1 MNPIKKCCGYFCSCI
16 LVVSLFLL
24 WNLFEVIKERN
35 WWIIYFSNDTDTKF
49 YAIVIVMIM
58 NALCLVL
65 CAGCTLNGV
74 RAEKE
79 EQLRL
84 MRRRRSWR
92 RNRRGRALTQAVVT
106 LLMSV
111 LMIFIVINPHLLSF
125 KPISL
130 NLEALFKDLLDLA
143 LGSKHSEF
151 LLNFLFLV
159 AL

>member
-84 MRRRRSWR
+84 MRRRRS
-92 RNRRGRALTQAVVT
+92 
-106 LLMSV
+106 
-111 LMIFIVINPHLLSF
+111 
-125 KPISL
+125 
-130 NLEALFKDLLDLA
+130 
-143 LGSKHSEF
+143 
-151 LLNFLFLV
+151 
-159 AL
+159 